1 MNKINIFNNFKDDFR
16 VIINNL
22 AQKEDVK
29 IDNKKLDIFTV
40 EPCKE
45 EKNGDIATNIAMI
58 FAKDFKKS
66 PKDLADIIILQAKK
80 NNKITKI
87 EVAGPG
93 FINISLKFQVLQE
106 FLLNILNQKEVSLP
120 QIGCGKKI
128 NIEYASPNPTGPMHI
143 GHARGAIYGD
153 ILANLLQKTGFD
165 ITKEYYINDAGSQIN
180 NLVKSVYLRY
190 LELFGQTVTF
200 PEGLYPGAYLIAI
213 AQKVKIQYQDQLL
226 NKKEQEYFDI
236 IRDLVVD
243 EMIKLITDNLLQMGI
258 KHDILFS
265 EKKELHDQN
274 KIKEAIDLLDQKGLI
289 YKGMIEAPKG
299 KKSQDFKQEEQLLF
313 KSTEFGDDMDRVVQK
328 SDSSYTYFAADI
340 AYCLNKFQRG
350 NEKMI
355 LPLGFD
361 HAGYVKRL
369 TAAAKAITDNKA
381 EIKIILCQMVK
392 FLKNGQSLK
401 MSKRADNFITVTDVI
416 DEVGSDIL
424 RFMMMS
430 RKNDVEINFD
440 LEEVIKQSKDNPV
453 FYVQYAHTRCHSVI
467 RNLQESMPDL
477 ANIMDDWIDEN
488 ILSQL
493 SHPAEISLIKKLI
506 LYPRIIEM
514 SVANFEPHR
523 ISFYLQELA
532 AQIHFLWN
540 AGIEDEN
547 LRFIIKDNQNLTK
560 ARIYLLIASAKII
573 ASALGI
579 FNIKAL
585 TKML

>member
-1 MNKINIFNNFKDDFR
+1 MNKINIFNIFKDDFR

-514 SVANFEPHR
+514 SVANFEPNR